1 MTTAVRIA
9 SNALLRLGAAPIN
22 SFDEAD
28 SFGSNI
34 DFARLASNLWP
45 SVRQQV
51 LRSHLWN
58 SAVKRVLLSP
68 DATKPA
74 FGYANRFQLP
84 GDWLR
89 TLAVGEGGHEGIE
102 FKTECGYIL
111 ANSGALQLSYL
122 YDNQNPA
129 TWDVTLIG
137 AMEVAMAA
145 AMAYPVTKSTSL
157 AQALSAE
164 LQDQLRSARAL
175 DAQDDSPQT
184 FGDFPLLNSRFGNR
198 LHGFRG

>member
-1 MTTAVRIA
+1 MTTAVKIA

-45 SVRQQV
+45 SVRRQV

-58 SAVKRVLLSP
+58 AAIKRVLLSP

-74 FGYANRFQLP
+74 FGYTNRFQLP

-89 TLAVGEGGHEGIE
+89 TIAVGEGGHDGME
-102 FKTECGYIL
+102 FKTEGGHIV
-111 ANSGALQLSYL
+111 ANAGAVQLTYV
-122 YDNQNPA
+122 YDNDNPA
-129 TWDVTLIG
+129 TWDVTLVG

-157 AQALSAE
+157 AQAMSAE
-164 LQDQLRSARAL
+164 LQDQLRAARGL

-184 FGDFPLLNSRFGNR
+184 FGDFPLLGSRFGNR
-198 LHGFRG
+198 LQGFR